1 MATPTN
7 GQSYLESMSVSGGSP
22 KASYSP
28 FSNVKKAPT
37 NDSLYNAPSTEVP
50 QVEEEYPE
58 VSVMEDSGAMAT
70 PTNGQSYLES
80 MSVSEGSPKASYS
93 PFGTPK
99 IISNDSLYAPP
110 KDGTSDKQHA
120 AVNGGSY
127 FDSLSGLNGGQQSHP
142 KASYSPFGT
151 PKVVTND
158 SLYGPPDM
166 PIVSKATEAST
177 PPVNGDFADT
187 LPPSFSET
195 NMSSNQGSYLN
206 ALNDSSESNLKTS
219 YSPFGRKPQAV
230 DDSEFYSP
238 DNTNGAFSSSLPA
251 PENIPSVEEE
261 EHNTPV
267 APYLEGLTDP
277 TSFASTDSKRSFS
290 PFANGGI
297 KFWGEISG
305 SDISYKPPSLSDEI
319 QSPESLS
326 LPDLLP
332 SEEERDSTPVANYLE
347 RLVIPLG
354 DESADWKKSFSPF
367 GDGGKN
373 SKGQASG
380 SDILY
385 KPPEKLSFVSDV
397 FPSDEERDNIPVSNY
412 LERLVI
418 PLSDAVSAVKK
429 SFSPFGDRGAKR
441 KWQASGSD
449 ISYNP
454 PAKASFGLPSDE
466 ERDSTPV
473 SNYLERLVIPLGDTV
488 GDDSGTVEPTGAEI
502 PHFDVSGTELMVS
515 DTLTDEHE
523 IMEEA
528 LYTEANESEAAIP
541 DQIATYSQENNA
553 PSYINSISGFEQPLK
568 SSYSPFG
575 LSAPGN
581 FESSVSD
588 LYTTAQ
594 SPESNDEGGDTSF
607 EDERDN
613 YLESLGDDI
622 PFLKNSFSPFG
633 SKNKSKPPDSSTD
646 SLY

>member
-1 MATPTN
+1 M
-7 GQSYLESMSVSGGSP
+7 
-22 KASYSP
+22 
-28 FSNVKKAPT
+28 
-37 NDSLYNAPSTEVP
+37 
-50 QVEEEYPE
+50 
-58 VSVMEDSGAMAT
+58 
-70 PTNGQSYLES
+70 
-80 MSVSEGSPKASYS
+80 
-93 PFGTPK
+93 
-99 IISNDSLYAPP
+99 
-110 KDGTSDKQHA
+110 
-120 AVNGGSY
+120 
-127 FDSLSGLNGGQQSHP
+127 
-142 KASYSPFGT
+142 
-151 PKVVTND
+151 
-158 SLYGPPDM
+158 
-166 PIVSKATEAST
+166 
-177 PPVNGDFADT
+177 
-187 LPPSFSET
+187 
-195 NMSSNQGSYLN
+195 
-206 ALNDSSESNLKTS
+206 
-219 YSPFGRKPQAV
+219 
-230 DDSEFYSP
+230 
-238 DNTNGAFSSSLPA
+238 
-251 PENIPSVEEE
+251 
-261 EHNTPV
+261 
-267 APYLEGLTDP
+267 
-277 TSFASTDSKRSFS
+277 
-290 PFANGGI
+290 
-297 KFWGEISG
+297 
-305 SDISYKPPSLSDEI
+305 SDEI

>member
-230 DDSEFYSP
+230 DDN
-238 DNTNGAFSSSLPA
+238 NTNGAFSSSLPA